1 MNHHSVNSSSSSAPV
16 AVAATGKVQ
25 RANWLMR
32 DVGKSVFKFRDD
44 LIVMDLLPSAA
55 TSEERRA
62 EGLRAWREYCP
73 GEEIL
78 LDVRTVKEEEEGED
92 HVNHGREYC
101 DGNEDKYGQSEF
113 EGGSKRRDRK
123 DDEDEDNM
131 EDADNAES
139 ISKERVD
146 NYAGGS
152 EEIGAND
159 QEFSRS
165 KKRRRVVQSSISG
178 RKSSKLKKQ
187 FDVSRDLLPS
197 ATTAAPL
204 STALTVL
211 EPDPD
216 IMARPLVD
224 VRHTI
229 LEWSMFQHLQF
240 DSLRRAKHATS
251 ILLYHLH
258 FPGHSL
264 DAYCCAC
271 NKVLEGLRWHC
282 SICTDYDVC
291 HDCRYHRNNGQLAC
305 PHAHPLTPYH
315 VTSFSD

>member
-1 MNHHSVNSSSSSAPV
+1 MEHYLEPQQSLSRASSTSSLNSSSSSAPGGGSDGES
-16 AVAATGKVQ
+16 T
-25 RANWLMR
+25 
-32 DVGKSVFKFRDD
+32 KSQLADETWKNRCSSFDD

-78 LDVRTVKEEEEGED
+78 VDVRTVKEEEEGEE

-187 FDVSRDLLPS
+187 FDEQRP
-197 ATTAAPL
+197 AA
-204 STALTVL
+204 
-211 EPDPD
+211 
-216 IMARPLVD
+216 
-224 VRHTI
+224 
-229 LEWSMFQHLQF
+229 
-240 DSLRRAKHATS
+240 
-251 ILLYHLH
+251 
-258 FPGHSL
+258 
-264 DAYCCAC
+264 
-271 NKVLEGLRWHC
+271 
-282 SICTDYDVC
+282 VC
-291 HDCRYHRNNGQLAC
+291 HDSGTC
-305 PHAHPLTPYH
+305 PLPDSIRAR
-315 VTSFSD
+315 S